1 MRNFQRIFEGITI
14 APLLNALYRKPG
26 LWKADDFLRKF
37 PQGPFGETD
46 TIYLRFQDKVNVGDD
61 EEKLRAYTENRL
73 AGHDLHECPWRPEIN
88 ELPEARTHINA
99 LMSGMGATRLGRC
112 MINRITPGG
121 RIFPHADS
129 PWHADYWDRYHLVLQ
144 SEPGNIFR
152 CGDEQVHMRPGELW
166 WFENAVEH
174 EVTNNSAND
183 RIHMIIDLR
192 FS

>member
-1 MRNFQRIFEGITI
+1 MRNFQKIFEGITI
-14 APLLNALYRKPG
+14 APLLNALYRKPE

-46 TIYLRFQDKVNVGDD
+46 TIYLRFQDKVEVDD
-61 EEKLRAYTENRL
+61 AENLQAYTENRL
-73 AGHDLHECPWRPEIN
+73 AGHDLHECPWRSEIN
-88 ELPEARTHINA
+88 ELPEARFHINS
-99 LMSGMGATRLGRC
+99 LMNSMGATRLGRC
-112 MINRITPGG
+112 MINRIAPGG
-121 RIFPHADS
+121 RVFPHADS

-144 SEPGNIFR
+144 SDPGNVFR
-152 CGDEQVHMRPGELW
+152 CGAEQVHMRQGEIW
-166 WFENAVEH
+166 WFENALEH